1 MAASVASC
9 LILKLTPPY
18 SLLRSSQ
25 ENLNLKT
32 NLEMMTYDLVE
43 FDELSLETQMLR
55 EGQFRAE
62 RRLKDNEEEIKALR
76 RNKMDLVKDMDR
88 LKKVQA
94 EKIREVRRGGGA
106 GGEGNSLRSP
116 PNVALYDRL
125 TPLLVASLLVDS
137 ARHP

>member
-94 EKIREVRRGGGA
+94 EKIREVRGGGA
-106 GGEGNSLRSP
+106 RSEGNSLRSP